1 MALKF
6 TDDEIE
12 RAISNVY
19 GKQNAGPNTVQSNQ
33 MFSDDEIDRAIR
45 NVYGNVNQPQIKRAE
60 ANASAV
66 SVNNDVV
73 LPVQKTEEKAKMG
86 LWDNVKGVAGAF
98 GEALGEGVRDA
109 AENFYSGA
117 QFGSIATNQ
126 MADMEKRLQGIDI
139 TNPQRIS
146 DVMKESKQRA
156 WVDSEYAQNIQEEVA
171 RRSQRQSERL
181 ADIQGKYED
190 VPLADWAIT
199 GGQGVGNLLP
209 SMAVGNLGGAGLGT
223 AFFAANAYGGSLGE
237 ALNNGATLEQ
247 AGGYAAANAALET
260 AVEAVFGGIP
270 NLGGGMLDPG
280 KLTKKYIKT
289 AAGRLLANKL
299 ADITGEGIEEVASS
313 IIEPFIRRA
322 FYDKNAENASLSDM
336 AAAFGGGALVSAILG
351 VYGFS
356 GDYRRNKADIAEEN
370 AVRERATGLNM
381 DKKAAEKLTE
391 TFNEQ
396 TAGRF
401 VEENLDADYVMHNGQ
416 YVMQK
421 DGQIT
426 QVTKEMFDYAQR
438 LKAEPFKKTAVQ
450 QEQAQTDVSEIKNA
464 ENAAEMMQT
473 QENVADMQQSADVQR
488 AADNLQIVQELAQQG
503 VAPQSDVEKLQSIVT
518 GDNSPKADPK
528 VVERENARVAA
539 IEESARQG
547 IASAEDVE
555 KVKTAAAENIR
566 QSENKAF
573 VTQKFGDEEISRIE
587 ELATEKGYK
596 VVYEADDSEDAP
608 NGYIK
613 DDTIYINLAGNSPY
627 FNVAVHEVL
636 HGVRSNTAK
645 WNKLR
650 KSVYQMIGSNPDMTK
665 FADEVVAK
673 YTENPDSVYYKS
685 LLTDGKL
692 DGTKLNEEIVANF
705 VEEYLPKI
713 AGNDAQ
719 LMEKIKKDRNLI
731 DGLLDIIRGIKNN
744 LAIKFAKSE
753 KAMLDEAE
761 RNLVNLL
768 RAESRA
774 QSEDNVRFSISDH
787 IIGASGKDYGK
798 GVYLDSAL
806 LDGLSETEQ
815 KQMVRERV
823 KELSGQT
830 FTAYDSN
837 GSSLDVRIAR
847 KNEKFRNKAGKL
859 VTVNHDLDSKNTNDS
874 MKRQAVILSDELIES
889 ASFNRTEKARY
900 PHDWLDNNGLND
912 WDTWTVYLQEKNNS
926 VWTAELKIANSKNG
940 DKYLYDIVNIKMV
953 DGGGKSPT
961 TSTTNNI
968 PQTGNNINGKKQSG
982 NNSQKRQRN
991 SSSAGA
997 SQGKFSRQM
1006 ELYPYDGESAKSR
1019 GIRKKAVDEL
1029 ADNLGRRFGITGKIG
1044 KEGLRKEAYR
1054 IADKVEKFGFITKAD
1069 MDNFFDAAAQAARF
1083 TDEKADYAPLK
1094 KLIRET
1100 GIEPVGGREYVD
1112 FLQKYKGKVKFKRG
1126 GMPIDVLYQQL
1137 AEEYPEYING
1147 DITNPADQMWRLGK
1161 VYDSLQRKEMT
1172 VSEYYGDQ
1180 AQDFINE
1187 SYEEYARE
1195 VDLFVNT
1202 INSVSRYK
1210 KANVDRKSAK
1220 EQAQPARTYTLQDV
1234 QNAYK
1239 NSSRIEKEITKLM
1252 ANTALTDEDKS
1263 LLDDLQRI
1271 KNPSVLAATLK
1282 DMQENNPNAKAI
1294 YKLFNLKQELAQ
1306 VKEPVREYRK
1316 ANKERNRREFMD
1328 LLTTSKS
1335 WREKHKF
1342 GGLRY
1347 KAETFERIIDDV
1359 VTDKKAAERLK
1370 DMLPRS
1376 IHKHVAEGNR
1386 YKNELRDR
1394 VRRLNLDNKKLYKV
1408 EFENKNQQL
1417 IQAELTESGLVQIYG
1432 EGLVT
1437 KEYLDKIGAD
1447 VEKITDAAKEF
1458 RTIYNEMIEKINES
1472 YVRNGYKPIEYRRD
1486 YFPHFT
1492 EDGTDVLLN
1501 KMTSWFGIDAMS
1513 RVPASWQRALAKIT
1527 VKSYTNDGML
1537 PTEIAGT
1544 TYKRSP
1550 GRNYNAHALQR
1561 MGENTVYD
1569 ALKGFDNYLETA
1581 ADVIYLTDDIQNLRS
1596 FEDTIRYKFSDKG
1609 IQDEIDAI
1617 DEMEELS
1624 PQEKWTRKKEI
1635 YEDKQR
1641 NKYLNNFVGW
1651 LHNYT
1656 NLLAGKKDFSDR
1668 VWEENL
1674 GRGIYQL
1681 SKDMESRVA
1690 ANMVAGNIS
1699 SALTNVIPIAQMT
1712 AQVKEK
1718 YVLAAMSDT
1727 VKNMGKSN
1735 DGFAFQSDFLT
1746 NRLGSERLVDD
1757 SLAKKLEKTPG
1768 LGQLLGIMK
1777 TVDEFTS
1784 NVVVRG
1790 RYMQNINEGMS
1801 HEAAMKDAD
1810 EFAAGLMADRS
1821 KGALPTIFE
1830 TKNPVAKAM
1839 TMFQVEQNN
1848 QLQYLLKDLPRSL
1861 GDKDEIGKVLMMALF
1876 NYSLYSW
1883 VYNWMYEKIAGRKP
1897 AFSPID
1903 LISDTGRDFYR
1914 VSKGE
1919 MKKSEAVSNAIVN
1932 VAEELPFAAAPLGML
1947 GISEDAGRL
1956 PISGALPDLSN
1967 VLKLLDSEIAPEKKK
1982 SILYKE
1988 MSKPMYYLLFPVAG
2002 GQVKKTGEALHQMAA
2017 NKGVS
2022 YYTSNKGEKN
2032 VQFVTD
2038 TSNPMKWVQSAAFGR
2053 WSTEE
2058 AREYVNN
2065 GFDYLSK
2072 SESQMYEYLKG
2083 IGIDSSKAY
2092 KQAAESKAEAD
2103 SDGNGYLKT
2112 AEVVRYLDKT
2122 GMSKQDK
2129 ANLFSI
2135 MLPNVKNNPYK

>member
-45 NVYGNVNQPQIKRAE
+45 NVYGNVNQPQVKTAE

-73 LPVQKTEEKAKMG
+73 LPTQNAEKKAKMG

-117 QFGSIATNQ
+117 QYGSIATNQ
-126 MADMEKRLQGIDI
+126 MADMEKRLRGIDI

-146 DVMKESKQRA
+146 DMMKESKQRA
-156 WVDSEYAQNIQEEVA
+156 WIDSEYAQQVQKDIAE
-171 RRSQRQSERL
+171 RSQRQSQRM
-181 ADIQGKYED
+181 ADIQEKYED

-209 SMAVGNLGGAGLGT
+209 SMAVGGLGGAGLGT

-237 ALNNGATLEQ
+237 ALNSGATLEQ
-247 AGGYAAANAALET
+247 AGGYAAASAALET

-270 NLGGGMLDPG
+270 NLGGGMLDPE

-322 FYDKNAENASLSDM
+322 FYDKNAENASLGDM
-336 AAAFGGGALVSAILG
+336 ASAFGGGALVSAILG
-351 VYGFS
+351 VYGFA

-370 AVRERATGLNM
+370 AVRERATELKM
-381 DKKAAEKLTE
+381 DEKSAKKLTE

-401 VEENLDADYVMHNGQ
+401 VEENLDADFVMHNGQ

-438 LKAEPFKKTAVQ
+438 LKTESSKKTPVQ
-450 QEQAQTDVSEIKNA
+450 REQAQTDVSKMENA

-539 IEESARQG
+539 FEESARQG

-555 KVKTAAAENIR
+555 KVRAAATENIR

-573 VTQKFGDEEISRIE
+573 VTQKFGSEEISRIE

-613 DDTIYINLAGNSPY
+613 DDIIYINTAGNSPY

-636 HGVRSNTAK
+636 HGVKGNTAK
-645 WNKLR
+645 WNSLE
-650 KSVYQMIGSNPDMTK
+650 KSVFQLIGSDGDMTK
-665 FADEVVAK
+665 FADAVVAK

-768 RAESRA
+768 RAESRE
-774 QSEDNVRFSISDH
+774 QGEDNARFSISDH
-787 IIGASGKDYGK
+787 IIGTSGKDYGK

-926 VWTAELKIANSKNG
+926 IWTADLKIANSKNG

-961 TSTTNNI
+961 TSTINNILQTGTNN
-968 PQTGNNINGKKQSG
+968 NGKNVSG

-991 SSSAGA
+991 SSSAGS
-997 SQGKFSRQM
+997 SQGKFSQSVNTGSLAKKFSRNLSEQFGVSSM
-1006 ELYPYDGESAKSR
+1006 ENRAE
-1019 GIRKKAVDEL
+1019 
-1029 ADNLGRRFGITGKIG
+1029 
-1044 KEGLRKEAYR
+1044 
-1054 IADKVEKFGFITKAD
+1054 ITKEI
-1069 MDNFFDAAAQAARF
+1069 NKILPGLKEKGFVTDAEKQKLYTLVYDSARIIENQEYK
-1083 TDEKADYAPLK
+1083 DLA
-1094 KLIRET
+1094 KLIRTT
-1100 GIEPVGGREYVD
+1100 GIKPLEGAEYVQ
-1112 FLQKYKGKVKFKRG
+1112 FIKSYRGKVKFKHTG
-1126 GMPIDVLYQQL
+1126 LAIDTFYRQL
-1137 AEEYPEYING
+1137 QKEYPEHFPDLYNEY
-1147 DITNPADQMWRLGK
+1147 DMMWRIGE
-1161 VYDSLQRKEMT
+1161 VYDKIQITEKT
-1172 VSEYYGDQ
+1172 YKQYYGENSENVKAEMYERFSHQVDVFGAKVNGAQHYENRVKELKEQWQKAQ
-1180 AQDFINE
+1180 ADKDKKYSVDDVKEAYRQLE
-1187 SYEEYARE
+1187 SIDEQLDKVQSLVP
-1195 VDLFVNT
+1195 VDEKDKTTLDYLMSLNDKQEIDLAILNAEHLKEIYYLT
-1202 INSVSRYK
+1202 KK
-1210 KANVDRKSAK
+1210 KAQIKKIITIFNSQQREGKK
-1220 EQAQPARTYTLQDV
+1220 ENIRNLITTAARW
-1234 QNAYK
+1234 K
-1239 NSSRIEKEITKLM
+1239 
-1252 ANTALTDEDKS
+1252 DKTTG
-1263 LLDDLQRI
+1263 I
-1271 KNPSVLAATLK
+1271 KYWTN
-1282 DMQENNPNAKAI
+1282 
-1294 YKLFNLKQELAQ
+1294 
-1306 VKEPVREYRK
+1306 
-1316 ANKERNRREFMD
+1316 
-1328 LLTTSKS
+1328 
-1335 WREKHKF
+1335 
-1342 GGLRY
+1342 
-1347 KAETFERIIDDV
+1347 TFERNIDDITSSAGV
-1359 VTDKKAAERLK
+1359 AKGIKDNLLK
-1370 DMLPRS
+1370 PV
-1376 IHKHVAEGNR
+1376 KQHVAQSTR
-1386 YKNELRDR
+1386 FKNEIRDKIR
-1394 VRRLNLDNKKLYKV
+1394 KLNLDR
-1408 EFENKNQQL
+1408 
-1417 IQAELTESGLVQIYG
+1417 TEKYDLSFTDKDGNTITGKFSEAALVQAYG
-1432 EGLVT
+1432 EKLIDDT
-1437 KEYLDKIGAD
+1437 NLETIGAD
-1447 VEKITDAAKEF
+1447 VNKIKSAAEEFSKIYEELYEKVNDVYIT
-1458 RTIYNEMIEKINES
+1458 
-1472 YVRNGYKPIEYRRD
+1472 NGYQPLAHRKD
-1486 YFPHFT
+1486 YFPHFS
-1492 EDGTDVLLN
+1492 EN
-1501 KMTSWFGIDAMS
+1501 KPDS
-1513 RVPASWQRALAKIT
+1513 ALAKMASFMGMDA
-1527 VKSYTNDGML
+1527 VNML
-1537 PTEIAGT
+1537 PTQLAGRT
-1544 TYKRSP
+1544 EDFKP
-1550 GRNYNAHALQR
+1550 GRRYNANALQR
-1561 MGENTVYD
+1561 QSQKTDYD
-1569 ALKGFDNYLETA
+1569 AMLGMDRYLEVA
-1581 ADVIYLTDDIQNLRS
+1581 ADIIFLTEDIQNLRS
-1596 FEDTIRYKFSDKG
+1596 FGDEIRLKFSKNSDVDLQEEMAVIDNSGLSEDVKKKLKEDLFEKG
-1609 IQDEIDAI
+1609 NYT
-1617 DEMEELS
+1617 
-1624 PQEKWTRKKEI
+1624 KH
-1635 YEDKQR
+1635 
-1641 NKYLNNFVGW
+1641 LNNFVMYIDE
-1651 LHNYT
+1651 YT
-1656 NLLAGKKDFSDR
+1656 NILCGKKSSLDR
-1668 VWEENL
+1668 GMEKLMGRKMYTMMRNL
-1674 GRGIYQL
+1674 E
-1681 SKDMESRVA
+1681 SKVS
-1690 ANMVAGNIS
+1690 ANMVGANIS
-1699 SALTNVIPIAQMT
+1699 SAITNVIPITQM
-1712 AQVKEK
+1712 AAEVKSKHIMHALTE
-1718 YVLAAMSDT
+1718 SWH
-1727 VKNMGKSN
+1727 NMVN
-1735 DGFAFQSDFLT
+1735 DDGFMYRSDFLT
-1746 NRLGSERLVDD
+1746 SRIGSERLVDD
-1757 SLAKKLEKTPG
+1757 SITKKISSKPLIGK
-1768 LGQLLGIMK
+1768 I
-1777 TVDEFTS
+1777 VDLMEIVDKFTS

-1790 RYMQNINEGMS
+1790 KYLQNIESGMDETNAMQN
-1801 HEAAMKDAD
+1801 AD
-1810 EFAAGLMADRS
+1810 EFAAALLADRS
-1821 KGALPTIFE
+1821 KGALPVIFE
-1830 TKNPVAKAM
+1830 SKNPLMKAL

-1848 QLQYLLKDLPRSL
+1848 QLQYLMKDLPKNISNGEKDKIQELLWGFVKYCL
-1861 GDKDEIGKVLMMALF
+1861 GA
-1876 NYSLYSW
+1876 YLY
-1883 VYNWMYEKIAGRKP
+1883 NTFAEFITGRKS

-1903 LISDTGRDFYR
+1903 ILRDNQTRFTGWKINNILDETAD
-1914 VSKGE
+1914 VLKGE
-1919 MKKSEAVSNAIVN
+1919 QFQIAERKGKEKTNTAIAN
-1932 VAEELPFAAAPLGML
+1932 TMISIAEELPFAAAPLAMSGL
-1947 GISEDAGRL
+1947 SDDAGRL
-1956 PISGALPDLSN
+1956 PIGNAMPDLSN
-1967 VLKLLDSEIAPEKKK
+1967 LLKLFDGETAREKKK
-1982 SILYKE
+1982 TIVYKE
-1988 MSKPMYYLLFPVAG
+1988 LSKPVFYLRLPVGG
-2002 GQVKKTGEALHQMAA
+2002 GQLKKTFEAGWQMAV
-2017 NKGVS
+2017 NDGVS

-2038 TSNPMKWVQSAAFGR
+2038 TSNPLKWAQSAAFGR

-2092 KQAAESKAEAD
+2092 KQAAKAKAEAD

-2112 AEVVRYLDKT
+2112 EEVVRYLDKT